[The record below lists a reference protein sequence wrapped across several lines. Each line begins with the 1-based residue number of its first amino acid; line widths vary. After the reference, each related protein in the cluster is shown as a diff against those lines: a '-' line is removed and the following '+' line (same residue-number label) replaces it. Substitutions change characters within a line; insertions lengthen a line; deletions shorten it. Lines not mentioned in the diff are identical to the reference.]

1 MTGKLSSL
9 PLHNNI
15 VLNFNANGKELKEI
29 LKEHILLYIKEINKK
44 IERLNNLLNSHKST
58 IDNLYMDKIKGLVDE
73 EMYKRIY
80 DKTNKEITRIN
91 MELEELNKKKEVNEN
106 QTLNSTNFKKC
117 KNSVL
122 DYMSLKTPT
131 KDQIKRLVDRIE
143 IDKDKKVYVYL
154 KFPELLEEL

>member
-1 MTGKLSSL
+1 MQDICERFCKYYDFNEIEDNSE
-9 PLHNNI
+9 NI
-15 VLNFNANGKELKEI
+15 VIKN
-29 LKEHILLYIKEINKK
+29 IKEINKK

-91 MELEELNKKKEVNEN
+91 MELEELNKKKEGNEN
-106 QTLNSTNFKKC
+106 QTLDSTNFKRC

-122 DYMSLKTPT
+122 DYMSLGNRT
-131 KDQIKRLVDRIE
+131 KDQVKRLISRIE
-143 IDKDKKVYVYL
+143 IDKDKKVYVHL
-154 KFPELLEEL
+154 RFPELIEI